1 MTTAANMREI
11 APATRV
17 NNVHY
22 AIRDL
27 AVLADE
33 VAQRGHQI
41 LYLNIGDPLKFDF
54 RTPEH
59 MIDAVYKAMRDG
71 FNGYASSSGVKS
83 ALEAIRADAERRG
96 IRSIQDIWITNGCS
110 EGVDTALTALLNPG
124 EHVLTPSPEY
134 PLYSAV
140 IAKLGMEPTPY
151 SLNEENGWEPDL
163 RDIRNRITTRTR
175 GIVLINPNNPT
186 GAIYS
191 RAMLEA
197 IAEIAREHS
206 LVVFADEI
214 YGRLVLDGETH
225 IPFASIAPDVPVVT
239 FEGLSKGYLAPGWR
253 VGWGIVSGPPAL
265 VANYAEA
272 MNKLLRSRLCAIH
285 PMQFAI
291 PVALNGPQD
300 HLIEVRAKLTAR
312 RDLTAKWADTTPRVS
327 CVPPRGA
334 FYAFPKLEIPEPDE
348 VFVRELLVQKHV
360 LVVHGSGFGQAP
372 ETHHIRIVF
381 LPDEPTLNRAYADV
395 TDFMRERYS

>member
-1 MTTAANMREI
+1 MTTTAHMREI

-33 VAQRGHQI
+33 VARQGHEI
-41 LYLNIGDPLKFDF
+41 LYLNIGDPLKYDF
-54 RTPEH
+54 STPEH
-59 MIDAVYKAMRDG
+59 MIEAVHKAMRDG
-71 FNGYASSSGVKS
+71 FNGYASSSGVAS

-96 IRSIQDIWITNGCS
+96 IRNIQDIWITNGCS
-110 EGVDTALTALLNPG
+110 EAVDICLTALLNPG

-151 SLNEENGWEPDL
+151 ALNEDNGWEPDL

-186 GAIYS
+186 GAVYS
-191 RAMLEA
+191 RAMLES
-197 IAEIAREHS
+197 IAEIAREHG

-214 YGRLVLDGETH
+214 YERLTLDGEKH

-239 FEGLSKGYLAPGWR
+239 FEGLSKGYFAPGWR
-253 VGWGIVSGPPAL
+253 VGWGIVSGPPTL
-265 VANYAEA
+265 VASYAEA

-291 PVALNGPQD
+291 PAALNGPQG
-300 HLIEVRAKLTAR
+300 HLDETRAKLTAR
-312 RDLTAKWADTTPRVS
+312 RNLTVQWANSTPRVS
-327 CVPPRGA
+327 CVAPRGA
-334 FYAFPKLEIPEPDE
+334 FYAFPKLEIPEGDE
-348 VFVRELLVQKHV
+348 VFVRELLMEKHV

-372 ETHHIRIVF
+372 ETHHMRLVF
-381 LPDEPTLNRAYADV
+381 LPDEPTLKRAYADIA
-395 TDFMRERYS
+395 DFLRERYA